1 MSTPR
6 PFRLVREFLLA
17 ALALLATCGLVRVE
31 AAIAPARVA
40 QEAEA
45 RKSEHFDSPRE
56 TIETFLSVYEF
67 ERSGSVEHLE
77 RAAKVFEAREGLT
90 GGERARKLAERLGS
104 VFDHVTLIDPA
115 RVDSELVQLDERHAQ
130 WTVSSEVDPSFTV
143 QLGFVRTDA
152 FGWLIDARTCA
163 QIEGWYVR
171 ASDLARI
178 AAVGDKPRTTA
189 EIVRSLV
196 PSRLKHGGWL
206 LEPWQW
212 VGLLLL
218 FLLAF
223 FFERILTLSV
233 RPLVRRLARFEGVN
247 LPPDVLARFE
257 RPFGWFLL
265 AWLWLGGVQLLDLPV
280 AVYAP
285 LRLGVQLFTTVIG
298 VWTLYSATDVVC
310 WPLKVKADQSEN
322 KFDDMLVPLL
332 RRTIKI
338 LVVLVGGV
346 FFASQLSG
354 DLWHILAGLSIG
366 SLAVGFAAKDSIEN
380 LFGTFTVLLDGPFR
394 IGDVVKIGGDI
405 EGSVEEVGFRSTRIR
420 TPEDSLI
427 TVPNS
432 RFISSHVDCLGARR
446 ARRVKLSLGLTYDTP
461 ATKIEAFCE
470 GVREL
475 VRAHP
480 YTTNENYHVWMAGFG
495 ASSLDIEVVFFINA
509 LDYGTFT
516 RERHRM
522 FLDILRLAQRL
533 GVSFAFPT
541 TTVWMA
547 QAEDTEHDNVPADG
561 PQGVLLGRSEAKA
574 VAEGSIGKLPAKPG
588 PVRYDVADPDA
599 LLR

>member
-6 PFRLVREFLLA
+6 PIRLVREFLLA
-17 ALALLATCGLVRVE
+17 ALALVATCGLVRVE
-31 AAIAPARVA
+31 AATPLSTFQESAPP
-40 QEAEA
+40 
-45 RKSEHFDSPRE
+45 KSEHFESPRE
-56 TIETFLSVYEF
+56 AIEAFLSVYEY
-67 ERSGSVEHLE
+67 ERTGSTEQLE
-77 RAAKVFEAREGLT
+77 RAARVFEVREGLG
-90 GGERARKLAERLGS
+90 GGERARRLAERLGL
-104 VFDHVTLIDPA
+104 VFDHVTLVDPA
-115 RVDSELVQLDERHAQ
+115 RVERELVTLDDRHAQ
-130 WTVSSEVDPSFTV
+130 WSVASEVDPSFTV

-152 FGWLIDARTCA
+152 FGWLIDSRTCA

-171 ASDLARI
+171 ASDLERI

-196 PSRLKHGGWL
+196 PSKLKHGGWL

-218 FLLAF
+218 FLVAF

-247 LPPDVLARFE
+247 LPADVLARFE

-265 AWLWLGGVQLLDLPV
+265 AWLWLGGVQLLDMPV

-298 VWTLYSATDVVC
+298 VWTLYAATDVMC

-338 LVVLVGGV
+338 LVVIIGLV

-366 SLAVGFAAKDSIEN
+366 SLAIGFAAKDSIEN

-432 RFISSHVDCLGARR
+432 RFISSSVDCLGARR
-446 ARRVKLSLGLTYDTP
+446 ARRVKLDLGVTYDTP
-461 ATKIEAFCE
+461 APKIEAFCE
-470 GVREL
+470 GIREL
-475 VRAHP
+475 IRAHP
-480 YTTNENYHVWMAGFG
+480 YSTNENYHVWMAGFG

-522 FLDILRLAQRL
+522 FLDVLRLAQRL

-541 TTVWMA
+541 TTVWMGRP
-547 QAEDTEHDNVPADG
+547 EDALHENVPADG
-561 PQGVLLGRSEAKA
+561 PQGVLTGRHEARS
-574 VAEGSIGKLPAKPG
+574 VAAESVGKLPAKPG
-588 PVRYDVADPDA
+588 PVRYDPADPDA
-599 LLR
+599 VLR